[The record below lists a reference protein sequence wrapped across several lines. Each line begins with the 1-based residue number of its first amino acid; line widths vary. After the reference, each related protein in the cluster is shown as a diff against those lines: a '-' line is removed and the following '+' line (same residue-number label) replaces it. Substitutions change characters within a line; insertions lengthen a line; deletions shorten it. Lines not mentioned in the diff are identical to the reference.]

1 MKNLPLFHL
10 CGGLITLLLMNAC
23 AVAQTTPSPP
33 MTGSDRDIHGCIG
46 SAGYSWC
53 ERENHCERPWEL
65 AKDKG
70 FANTESA
77 FNRYCR
83 VIQ

>member
-1 MKNLPLFHL
+1 
-10 CGGLITLLLMNAC
+10 MNAC
-23 AVAQTTPSPP
+23 ALVPNTPLPA
-33 MTGSDRDIHGCIG
+33 MTGSDRDVHGCIA

-53 ERENHCERPWEL
+53 EREKHCERPWEL

-77 FNRYCR
+77 FNRYCHS
-83 VIQ
+83 IQ